1 MLLYD
6 YNILFDGS
14 EYYVYADRFQTVNE
28 NYDWDSAET
37 KTYSDLTFKL
47 GPSGKLVNVDDSTN
61 LSTYLYN
68 RSSVYKAKVFSTEVN
83 GEEYNIDSIT
93 INESGEYLTFDEWN
107 FVTDP
112 IDYDSGNPFFSPLI
126 QNSNDTLSSYNSEID
141 SAKILKIS
149 ANLNNDNVFPLLNIK
164 MNLKV
169 NKPVVKSNNSVTRK
183 DQNNGTV
190 IKVGK

>member
-1 MLLYD
+1 MFYD

-14 EYYVYADRFQTVNE
+14 EYYVYADRFPTINQ

-37 KTYSDLTFKL
+37 LTYPNLTFKL
-47 GPSGKLVNVDDSTN
+47 GPSGKYVNVDNATN
-61 LSTYLYN
+61 LSTYLFN
-68 RSSVYKAKVFSTEVN
+68 RSSVYKAKVFSDEVN

-107 FVTDP
+107 FVTTP
-112 IDYDSGNPFFSPLI
+112 LDYDSGNPFFSPMI
-126 QNSNDTLSSYNSEID
+126 QNNNDTLSLYESEIS
-141 SAKILKIS
+141 SAKILKIP

-169 NKPVVKSNNSVTRK
+169 NKPIVKSNNSVTRK

>member
-1 MLLYD
+1 MLYD

-14 EYYVYADRFQTVNE
+14 EYYVYADRFPTVNE

-47 GPSGKLVNVDDSTN
+47 GPSGKLVNVDESTN

>member
-1 MLLYD
+1 MYD

-47 GPSGKLVNVDDSTN
+47 GPSGKLVNVDESTN

-141 SAKILKIS
+141 SAKILKIP

>member
-1 MLLYD
+1 MLYD

-14 EYYVYADRFQTVNE
+14 EYYVFADRFPIVNE

-37 KTYSDLTFKL
+37 KTYPDLIFKL
-47 GPSGKLVNVDDSTN
+47 GPSGKFVNVDESTN

>member
-1 MLLYD
+1 MLYD

-14 EYYVYADRFQTVNE
+14 EYYVFADRFPTVNE

-37 KTYSDLTFKL
+37 KTYPDLTFKL
-47 GPSGKLVNVDDSTN
+47 GPSGKFVNVDESTN

-83 GEEYNIDSIT
+83 GEEYNIESIT

-112 IDYDSGNPFFSPLI
+112 IDFDSGNPFFSPMI
-126 QNSNDTLSSYNSEID
+126 QNSNDTLSSYNAQLD
-141 SAKILKIS
+141 SAKKLKIP

>member
-1 MLLYD
+1 MYD

-47 GPSGKLVNVDDSTN
+47 GPSGKLVNVDESTN

-112 IDYDSGNPFFSPLI
+112 IDYDSGNPFFSPMI
-126 QNSNDTLSSYNSEID
+126 QNSNDTLSSYNLEID
-141 SAKILKIS
+141 SAKILKIP